1 MSETVKDK
9 LTDKLKP
16 MLDTVKDKKKLKKHK
31 KKIIII
37 AVVLIVCIIAGI
49 FAASKA
55 KNGAKEEIIR
65 TATARKGNV
74 SVVISGTGTVEANE
88 QYEITSLVKGEIIAD
103 YFQEGDVVEK
113 DALLYS
119 IDTADIENNISKS
132 QLSLENAQDDY
143 RSALEDVENLNVKSP
158 ISGTVTNVY
167 VKKGDNISSNT
178 RIADVIDRDTMLL
191 TIPFISED
199 AEQLYVGQSVMV
211 KLDNS
216 FFETTGTVQ
225 KITTGEIINSYGVAV
240 KNIEITVSNPGSI
253 KDGDTATVIAGNV
266 ASNDA
271 GTFTYNATET
281 IVSEVGGKLSELLI
295 SVGDKVDMNGV
306 VANITSE
313 SVTKAVKQRA
323 NSLKDAQLSLENQ
336 YDNLENYNIK
346 APISG
351 TVLQKNAKAGDNLDN
366 SSNNSSNTMAVI
378 ADMSRL
384 LFEMS
389 VDELDVSKIKVGQ
402 EVNISVDAIE
412 DVPYK
417 GYVDYISL
425 IGTSTN
431 GVTSYP
437 VTIVIENPEN
447 IIPGMNVSA
456 NIVVESKEN
465 VLTVPV
471 SAVQRGNMVF
481 VKDDSKAA
489 KVEQEPIKGP
499 DGKELPMMKNPN
511 MPDGFKAVKVEL
523 GINDDNNI
531 EVISGLSEG
540 DVVYVTPTTDIAGQM
555 NMMRPGG
562 MGMPGGMGGMSGGMP
577 GGMRR

>member
-1 MSETVKDK
+1 MSETVKEK
-9 LTDKLKP
+9 TSRLLKP
-16 MLDTVKDKKKLKKHK
+16 VLETVKDKKKLKKHK
-31 KKIIII
+31 KIIIII
-37 AVVLIVCIIAGI
+37 AIILIICIITGI
-49 FAASKA
+49 FAATKA
-55 KNGAKEEIIR
+55 RRGSDEKVIR
-65 TATARKGNV
+65 TAIAKSGNV

-103 YFQEGDVVEK
+103 YFEEGDIVEK

-158 ISGTVTNVY
+158 ISGTITNVY
-167 VKKGDNISSNT
+167 VKKGDNVSSNT
-178 RIADVIDRDTMLL
+178 KIADVIDSETMLL

-199 AEQLYVGQSVMV
+199 AMQLYVGQSVNV

-216 FFETTGTVQ
+216 FYETTGVIQ

-240 KNIEITVSNPGSI
+240 KNVEITVSNPGSI

-271 GTFTYNATET
+271 GIFTYNATET
-281 IVSEVGGKLSELLI
+281 IISEVGGKVTDLLI
-295 SVGDKVDMNGV
+295 TVGDKVENNGV
-306 VANITSE
+306 VARLTSDT
-313 SVTKAVKQRA
+313 VTKSVKQRA

-336 YDNLENYNIK
+336 YDNLDNYNIK

-351 TVLQKNAKAGDNLDN
+351 TVLQKNSKAGDNLDN
-366 SSNNSSNTMAVI
+366 SSNNNSNTMAVI

-402 EVNISVDAIE
+402 EVDITVDAIE
-412 DVPYK
+412 DVAYK
-417 GYVDYISL
+417 GYVDYVSL

-447 IIPGMNVSA
+447 VIPGMNVSA

-481 VKDDSKAA
+481 VKEDSKSAQTNE
-489 KVEQEPIKGP
+489 KPVVGP
-499 DGKELPMMKNPN
+499 DGKEMSKMQNPN
-511 MPDGFKAVKVEL
+511 MPEGFRAVRVEL

-531 EVISGLSEG
+531 EVVSGLNEG
-540 DVVYVTPTTDIAGQM
+540 DVVYVTPTTDNAGQM

-562 MGMPGGMGGMSGGMP
+562 MGGMPGGMGGGMP